1 MAGRGDGAARRASFG
16 YHERVQGDAHITDIA
31 RVIQLAVAPVFLLTA
46 IGTILSVLS
55 GRLAR
60 IVDRVRILID
70 RASKLPRE
78 ELGWI
83 EREIETLLR
92 RRQLVNL
99 AITSG
104 TSAALLVCVLIASAF
119 VGYLV
124 GVDFSIFLAVLFIA
138 AMGAFVSA
146 LVLFLREILIAVS
159 TLSFELPGEREAA
172 GRER

>member
-1 MAGRGDGAARRASFG
+1 VIGDT
-16 YHERVQGDAHITDIA
+16 HITDIA
-31 RVIQLAVAPVFLLTA
+31 RVIQLSVAPVFLLTA

-60 IVDRVRILID
+60 IVDRVRALID
-70 RASKLPRE
+70 RASKLPRAE
-78 ELGWI
+78 RGWI
-83 EREIETLLR
+83 EGEVETLLR

-104 TSAALLVCVLIASAF
+104 TTAALLVCFLIASAF
-119 VGYLV
+119 VGYLI

-146 LVLFLREILIAVS
+146 LVLFLREILIAVAS
-159 TLSFELPGEREAA
+159 LKFELPRGEE
-172 GRER
+172 

>member
-1 MAGRGDGAARRASFG
+1 MPGEPHF
-16 YHERVQGDAHITDIA
+16 TDIA

-60 IVDRVRILID
+60 IVDRVRVLID
-70 RASKLPRE
+70 RAAKLPKE
-78 ELGWI
+78 ERGWI
-83 EREIETLLR
+83 EGEVATLLR
-92 RRQLVNL
+92 RRHLVNL

-104 TSAALLVCVLIASAF
+104 TTAALLVCFLIASAF

-124 GVDFSIFLAVLFIA
+124 GADFSIFLAILFIA

-146 LVLFLREILIAVS
+146 LVLFLREILIAVAS
-159 TLSFELPGEREAA
+159 LRFELPGGER
-172 GRER
+172 

>member
-1 MAGRGDGAARRASFG
+1 V
-16 YHERVQGDAHITDIA
+16 HETHVTDIA

-60 IVDRVRILID
+60 IVDRVRVLID
-70 RASKLPRE
+70 RASKLPRGE
-78 ELGWI
+78 RGWI
-83 EREIETLLR
+83 EREVETLLR

-104 TSAALLVCVLIASAF
+104 TSAALLVSFLIASAF
-119 VGYLV
+119 VGYLI
-124 GVDFSIFLAVLFIA
+124 GVDFSIFLAVVFIA

-146 LVLFLREILIAVS
+146 LVLFLREILIAVA
-159 TLSFELPGEREAA
+159 TLKLELRDGEDPGDSAR
-172 GRER
+172 GG

>member
-1 MAGRGDGAARRASFG
+1 VPET
-16 YHERVQGDAHITDIA
+16 HVTDIA

-60 IVDRVRILID
+60 IVDRVRVLID
-70 RASKLPRE
+70 RASKLPRGE
-78 ELGWI
+78 RGWI
-83 EREIETLLR
+83 EREVETLLR

-104 TSAALLVCVLIASAF
+104 TSAALLVSLLIASAF
-119 VGYLV
+119 VGYLID
-124 GVDFSIFLAVLFIA
+124 VDFSIFLAVVFIA

-146 LVLFLREILIAVS
+146 LVLFLREILIAVA
-159 TLSFELPGEREAA
+159 TLKFELRDSEDRGDSAR
-172 GRER
+172 GG